1 MTTLNDLY
9 DSGVDEH
16 IIDLIESFGEDP
28 DSPILTPTA
37 SNNDVDGSQH
47 SGGSNFTYE
56 DASES
61 DIENA
66 TSLGWYS
73 GFSNYGGGDYT
84 GNQYDGYGPLF
95 SAVVVNPPEYVV
107 DIWI

>member
-1 MTTLNDLY
+1 MTTLRDLH
-9 DSGVDEH
+9 DSDVDEH

-28 DSPILTPTA
+28 DSLILTPTA

-47 SGGSNFTYE
+47 SGGSDFNYE

-73 GFSNYGGGDYT
+73 GFSAYVGGVYT
-84 GNQYDGYGPLF
+84 GNQCDGYGPLF
-95 SAVVVNPPEYVV
+95 SAVVIDPPDYAV